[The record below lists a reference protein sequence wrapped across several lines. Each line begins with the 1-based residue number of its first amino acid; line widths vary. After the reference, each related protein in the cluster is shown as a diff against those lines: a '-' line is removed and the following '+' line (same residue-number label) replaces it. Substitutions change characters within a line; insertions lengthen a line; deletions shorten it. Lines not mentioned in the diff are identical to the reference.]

1 MKNKGDKI
9 MYKVLFNM
17 RGIPVIIGNYP
28 TISLAMSAAYFNK
41 QYIGAESLTVFYENK
56 LISYIQ
62 MEG

>member
-1 MKNKGDKI
+1 

-41 QYIGAESLTVFYENK
+41 QFIGAESLTVFYGNK